1 MGGPRQAE
9 TARESRLRAEYGG
22 IPAGTKAVPSSNRF
36 AGQPVWTNFD
46 RNSLLNLFRKAAGCY
61 VADVDEI
68 RPQYMQD
75 APDANALFASS
86 IVRGNGASIAATIDQ
101 IDTQVSDL
109 YSQVALALP
118 SYSDQV
124 LPFDVTLAGANEY
137 GAMCVLNQGMPS
149 RGTTTPRARAGKKQR
164 GEAER

>member
-1 MGGPRQAE
+1 MESGISYAITREKAPIYTMGSADPRAY
-9 TARESRLRAEYGG
+9 SRNKRG
-22 IPAGTKAVPSSNRF
+22 I
-36 AGQPVWTNFD
+36 AGQLVWINFD
-46 RNSLLNLFRKAAGCY
+46 RNSLLNLFHKAAGSY

-68 RPQYMQD
+68 RPQYQMD

-86 IVRGNGASIAATIDQ
+86 IVRSNGASVATTLDQ
-101 IDTQVSDL
+101 LDNQVSDL

-149 RGTTTPRARAGKKQR
+149 LTTTSASRAHENRN
-164 GEAER
+164 EES